1 METGVGLRPLYF
13 AWCAG
18 RDDLSWSALHGSLH
32 GSRRGFLKS
41 LARTALVLSLEDV
54 LLLARPLLGQA
65 APPLQQPGAAMSRP
79 TYEAPTKPA
88 PTLTSPIAGT
98 SLGLQFID
106 VAKSAG
112 LTSKTIYGGEH
123 KNKYLLETTGCGAAF
138 FDYDQDDWLDIF
150 LVNGWRLE
158 GFPKGSEPMCH
169 LFKNNRDGTFTDV
182 TATSGITRTGWGQGC
197 CVGDYNNDGWNDL
210 FISYYGQNAL
220 YRNKGNGTFT
230 EVTKEAGL
238 LQSKLRWNSG
248 CAFLDYNKDGHLD
261 LFVGNYIDFDLK
273 TAPLPEDAG
282 CAYKGITVACGPP
295 GLEGGKNLLYR
306 NNGDGTFTDVSQK
319 SGMWDTIGTYAL
331 SVAVGD
337 IDNDGWPDI
346 YVANDS
352 TAATYYQN
360 QKNGTFKDV
369 AIESGIA
376 YSPDGKPQAGMGV
389 SLGDFNRDGL
399 LDIVKTNFAGD
410 TDSLYQNLGD
420 GTFEDHTYLSGLGI
434 NTRYLGWGVGFL
446 DMDNDGWLDIL
457 ISNGHV
463 YPEVDGTHI
472 DAPYAEHKYL
482 YRNLRNGQF
491 EEVTKNGGS
500 GITDP
505 AAARGCAF
513 GDYDNDGHVDVV
525 VNCVNAAPQL
535 LRCDPTD
542 TTVKSRNWIKVR
554 TVGTKSNKSG
564 IGARLMVTAAV
575 DSKSLKPMV
584 QIDEV
589 RSGGS
594 YYSQNDLRVHFGL
607 GEAKLVDQ
615 LEIRWP
621 SGTTDKLKALQ
632 VNKLYVIEEGGKIL
646 KAEEFGK
653 KSVKA

>member
-1 METGVGLRPLYF
+1 LRS
-13 AWCAG
+13 
-18 RDDLSWSALHGSLH
+18 LS
-32 GSRRGFLKS
+32 
-41 LARTALVLSLEDV
+41 RTALVLSLEDV
-54 LLLARPLLGQA
+54 LGLARPVLGMADGQQQA
-65 APPLQQPGAAMSRP
+65 PAGMARPG
-79 TYEAPTKPA
+79 YEAPAKAA
-88 PTLTSPIAGT
+88 PGGLKSPIVGT
-98 SLGLQFID
+98 PLGVSFVD
-106 VAKSAG
+106 VAKEAG
-112 LTSKTIYGGEH
+112 LTTKTIYGGEH
-123 KNKYLLETTGCGAAF
+123 KNKYLLETTGCGVAF
-138 FDYDQDDWLDIF
+138 FDYDQDDWLDIL

-158 GFPKGSEPMCH
+158 GFPKGQEPVCH

-182 TATSGITRTGWGQGC
+182 TTKSALGRSGWGQGC

-220 YRNKGNGTFT
+220 YRNNGNGTFT

-248 CAFLDYNKDGHLD
+248 CAFLDYDKDGHLD
-261 LFVGNYIDFDLK
+261 LFVGNYIDFDVK

-295 GLEGGKNLLYR
+295 GLLGGKNLLYH
-306 NNGDGTFTDVSQK
+306 NNGDGTFKDVSEK
-319 SGMWDTIGTYAL
+319 AGIWGTVGTYAL

-337 IDNDGWPDI
+337 IDNDGWPDM

-360 QKNGTFKDV
+360 QKDGTFKDV
-369 AIESGIA
+369 AIEAGIA

-389 SLGDFNRDGL
+389 ALGDFNRDGL

-410 TDSLYQNLGD
+410 TDSLYLNLGD
-420 GTFEDHTYLSGLGI
+420 GTFEDHTYQSGLGI
-434 NTRYLGWGVGFL
+434 NTRFLGWGVGFI

-463 YPEVDGTHI
+463 YPEVDGTQV
-472 DAPYAEHKYL
+472 DASYAEHKYL

-491 EEVTKNGGS
+491 EDVTKVGGA
-500 GITDP
+500 GITAA

-513 GDYDNDGHVDVV
+513 GDYDNDGNVDVV
-525 VNCVNAAPQL
+525 VNCINGVPQL
-535 LRCDPTD
+535 LRCDS
-542 TTVKSRNWIKVR
+542 VLQRNWIKVR
-554 TVGTKSNKSG
+554 TVGTKSNRTG
-564 IGARLMVTAAV
+564 IGARLSVTAKTDA
-575 DSKSLKPMV
+575 KAAKPMV

-607 GEAKLVDQ
+607 GEAKKVDL

-621 SGTTDKLKALQ
+621 SGVVDVLKELE
-632 VNKLYVIEEGGKIL
+632 VNKLYVVQEGGKVL
-646 KAEEFGK
+646 KAEGFGGRK
-653 KSVKA
+653 KV

>member
-1 METGVGLRPLYF
+1 ME
-13 AWCAG
+13 W
-18 RDDLSWSALHGSLH
+18 
-32 GSRRGFLKS
+32 SRRGFLKS
-41 LARTALVLSLEDV
+41 LSRTALVLPLEDV
-54 LLLARPLLGQA
+54 LRLARPALGQA
-65 APPLQQPGAAMSRP
+65 TQQPPPQSPGMARQA
-79 TYEAPTKPA
+79 YEAPARPA
-88 PTLTSPIAGT
+88 PGGLKSPIAGT
-98 SLGLQFID
+98 PLGISFVD
-106 VAKSAG
+106 VAKQSG
-112 LTSKTIYGGEH
+112 LTAKTIYGGEH
-123 KNKYLLETTGCGAAF
+123 KNRYLLETTGCGVAF

-158 GFPKGSEPMCH
+158 GFPKGQEPVCH

-182 TATSGITRTGWGQGC
+182 TDKSGLGRSGWGQGC

-220 YRNKGNGTFT
+220 YRNNGNGTFT

-238 LQSKLRWNSG
+238 LQPNLRWNSG
-248 CAFLDYNKDGHLD
+248 CAFLDYDKDGHLD
-261 LFVGNYIDFDLK
+261 LFVGNYIDFDVK

-282 CAYKGITVACGPP
+282 CAYKGIQVACGPP
-295 GLEGGKNLLYR
+295 GLEGGKNILYH
-306 NNGDGTFTDVSQK
+306 NQGDGTFKDVSEK
-319 SGMWDTIGTYAL
+319 AGMWGTIGTYAL

-360 QKNGTFKDV
+360 QKDGTFKDV
-369 AIESGIA
+369 AIEAGIA

-410 TDSLYQNLGD
+410 TDSLYLNLGD
-420 GTFEDHTYLSGLGI
+420 GTFEDHTYLSGLGV

-491 EEVTKNGGS
+491 EEVTKVGGT

-505 AAARGCAF
+505 APARGCAF
-513 GDYDNDGHVDVV
+513 GDYDNDGDVDVV
-525 VNCVNAAPQL
+525 VNCVNTGPQL
-535 LRCDPTD
+535 LRCDS
-542 TTVKSRNWIKVR
+542 TTGRNWIKVR
-554 TVGTKSNKSG
+554 TVGTKSNRSG
-564 IGARLMVTAAV
+564 IGARLQVTAMTDPKAA
-575 DSKSLKPMV
+575 KPMV

-607 GEAKLVDQ
+607 DQAKKVDL

-621 SGTTDKLKALQ
+621 SGAVDTLKDLDL
-632 VNKLYVIEEGGKIL
+632 NRLYVVQEGGKIL
-646 KAEEFGK
+646 KTDTFAAAAAKK
-653 KSVKA
+653 KS